1 MTTTSSD
8 DRGAAL
14 LEVLMAVVILALA
27 GAAVLGGLVTSI
39 SVSDVHRKQA
49 TAGAVARDYA
59 ERIAGSTY
67 VECGGPSAYALAPA
81 SVPVPSGFVAD
92 VSSVEYWN
100 SSTKTWGGSCSSA
113 GLQRVTVVASSA
125 DGRGTERSVV
135 VVRQP

>member
-1 MTTTSSD
+1 MRTHPTD

-14 LEVLMAVVILALA
+14 LEVLMAVVILAIA

-49 TAGAVARDYA
+49 TAGTVASDYA
-59 ERIAGSTY
+59 EKIAGGTY

-81 SVPVPSGFVAD
+81 SVPVPSGYTAT

-100 SSTKTWGGSCSSA
+100 SSTKTWGGSCSSS
-113 GLQRVTVVASSA
+113 GLERVTVVASSA
-125 DGRGTERSVV
+125 DGRGSERSVV